1 MRIRTLLC
9 PAVLLSLAAAG
20 LANASIVLHD
30 LPLSD
35 PSARAKLDLN
45 LNPGAVVVEPSIL
58 NTEAEVVKS
67 IVELVQTDP
76 RGSLKKLQ
84 TAVTPQS
91 SAMLD
96 FIIGN
101 LNFQLDERA
110 DALRYY
116 ESAVRKFPTFA
127 KAYKNLGFLA
137 LQTEKFDEAL
147 KAFVKTV
154 QLGSSEGAVYG
165 LIGYIYLNKEN
176 FLSAESAY
184 RDAML
189 KMPDNVDWK
198 LGLGRSVLAH
208 QKHADVMNIM
218 GELITGDP
226 KKRDYWLVQAN
237 AFLSMD
243 RVMDSAYNYEMMGRI
258 GIGNKETYQAL
269 GNIYVSLEKS
279 PLALI
284 AYMAA
289 VNLPEPPEMTTILAS
304 AEIMGARGSLAE
316 SDILATRIE
325 EVYGK
330 TAKKEETTR
339 LLKLRSQ
346 LAIAQDHQEQA
357 EELLERLIKLD
368 ENDGETILLLA
379 NFYGRSDRYERAK
392 PLYERAEKIEE
403 FEIDSLVKHGQM
415 LVNHGDYENAIAKLE
430 RAVEALGRTEDFTRR
445 ENVNRYLESVRRV
458 YRNTRT

>member
-1 MRIRTLLC
+1 MTMRNILC
-9 PAVLLSLAAAG
+9 PALILAIVSCA
-20 LANASIVLHD
+20 ANATVVIHD
-30 LPLSD
+30 LPLPD
-35 PSARAKLDLN
+35 PAVRAQLDLN
-45 LNPGAVVVEPSIL
+45 SEPGSVVVEPSIQP
-58 NTEAEVVKS
+58 TEAEIVKS
-67 IVELVQTDP
+67 IVEQVQTDP
-76 RGSLKKLQ
+76 RGALQKLKV
-84 TAVTPQS
+84 ADTPQA
-91 SAMLD
+91 SAMFD
-96 FIIGN
+96 FILGN
-101 LNFQLDERA
+101 LNFQLDERSE
-110 DALRYY
+110 ALRYY
-116 ESAVRKFPTFA
+116 ENAVRKFPNFA

-137 LQTEKFDEAL
+137 LQAEKMDEAL

-189 KMPDNVDWK
+189 KMPENVDWK

-269 GNIYVSLEKS
+269 GNIYVSLEKT

-284 AYMAA
+284 AYLKALD
-289 VNLPEPPEMTTILAS
+289 LPEPPLFDTIIAS
-304 AEIMGARGSLAE
+304 AEIMGARGALVE
-316 SDILATRIE
+316 SDVLAARIE
-325 EVYGK
+325 EIYGK
-330 TAKKEETTR
+330 STEKEATMR

-346 LAIAQDHQEQA
+346 LAIAQNKQDQA
-357 EELLERLIKLD
+357 EVLLEKLIALD
-368 ENDGETILLLA
+368 DTDGQTILLLA
-379 NFYGRSDRYERAK
+379 DFYGRSERYERAK
-392 PLYERAEKIEE
+392 PLYEKAEKLEG
-403 FEIDSLVKHGQM
+403 FEIDALVKHGQM
-415 LVNHGDYENAIAKLE
+415 LVNHGDYEAAIAALE
-430 RAVEALGRTEDFTRR
+430 RAVERLSETEDFTRR
-445 ENVNRYLESVRRV
+445 DNVNRYLDSVRRV
-458 YRNTRT
+458 FRSTRT